1 MSKSIRHI
9 IAGIGFFV
17 GTCVVGVMGYRLA
30 GWSLVDSIY
39 MVVITIFGVGYGEVR
54 PVDTS
59 DLRIFTSCLIVAGY
73 GAAVYA
79 VGGFIQFVTEGEINR
94 ALGARRMTKEI
105 DRLSGHTIVC
115 GYGRVGRILAERLA
129 EDAAGVV
136 VIDADASKV
145 AAAEAD
151 GHRVVQGDAAE
162 ERILRAAGI
171 DRAEKLA
178 AVLPSDSA
186 NVFVTLTATGMR
198 EDLLVIARAEDPSS
212 ESKLRRSGAHDVIL
226 PAAIGADRIANL
238 LIHPSAEEL
247 LRGADGLRLDLGD
260 QLGQLGLR
268 IEELTVPAGS
278 PLIGKPIHAIEVGG
292 NHGFLIVGLVRATGE
307 VAVNPDEET
316 RLGQGDKVVVMG
328 HADDLPELRR
338 RYEFTR
344 EVMYRGARVAA
355 GS

>member
-17 GTCVVGVMGYRLA
+17 GTCVAGVMGYRIA

-54 PVDTS
+54 PVDTP
-59 DLRIFTSCLIVAGY
+59 DLRIFTSALIVAGY

-129 EDAAGVV
+129 EDSAGVV

-162 ERILRAAGI
+162 ERILRTAGI
-171 DRAEKLA
+171 ERAKKLA
-178 AVLPSDSA
+178 AVLSSDSA

-247 LRGADGLRLDLGD
+247 LRGAEGLRFDLGD
-260 QLGQLGLR
+260 QFGQLGLR
-268 IEELTVPAGS
+268 IEELTVPADSRSVRVLGS
-278 PLIGKPIHAIEVGG
+278 WPRRPRGRPS
-292 NHGFLIVGLVRATGE
+292 
-307 VAVNPDEET
+307 P
-316 RLGQGDKVVVMG
+316 
-328 HADDLPELRR
+328 RR
-338 RYEFTR
+338 RRPREASPARLARRCATR
-344 EVMYRGARVAA
+344 RIGRFRSTRSIRDSRESGRGARA
-355 GS
+355 GIRFPGSRPS